1 MKKYI
6 ALAIATV
13 IMIAGILFSGS
24 AVMQSVPFVSVY
36 KAAPT
41 TIEETVVCT
50 GKVEYCESREA
61 RTITGGTV
69 SKVYVSRGDKVKA
82 GDKLCDI
89 ALTSSKGSEETK
101 SALSTQ
107 EIYQAVLNGNYSV
120 LDNYDGLL
128 ENATQPDG
136 FANGESMTQTLTAP
150 ISGTVEKADCSE
162 NEYLSPGDSAFS
174 IVSDGDLQV
183 VLPVSEV
190 KISDIKIGQ
199 PVKITG
205 SGFKNSTYSGK
216 VTSIDD
222 EAKQTTTTAGKETTV
237 DVTVSIENPKDDI
250 KPGYTAKCSIV
261 SSVKSSA
268 LVLPYQSVKADEDGK
283 EYVYIY
289 KNGVAVKKYITT
301 DGEYPKGLEVIK
313 GIEASDY
320 IITNP
325 DGVRNK
331 AAVKLNQQS
340 NASESAVEGN
350 A

>member
-6 ALAIATV
+6 ALSIATV
-13 IMIAGILFSGS
+13 IMIAGILFSGT
-24 AVMQSVPFVSVY
+24 AVKQSVPFVSVY
-36 KAAPT
+36 KASPT

-50 GKVEYCESREA
+50 GKVEYCESKDI

-69 SKVYVSRGDKVKA
+69 SKVYAAQGDKVKA

-89 ALTSSKGSEETK
+89 SITSTGGSDESK

-128 ENATQPDG
+128 ENATKPETPSGD
-136 FANGESMTQTLTAP
+136 SMTQTLTAP
-150 ISGTVEKADCSE
+150 ISGTVEKADCTE
-162 NEYLSPGDSAFS
+162 NEYLSPGDSVFS

-222 EAKQTTTTAGKETTV
+222 EAKQTTTTSGKETTV

-250 KPGYTAKCSIV
+250 KPGYTAKCTIV

-268 LVLPYQSVKADEDGK
+268 LVLPYQSVKADEDGR
-283 EYVYIY
+283 EYVYLY
-289 KNGVAVKKYITT
+289 KNGVAIKNYIKT
-301 DGEYPKGLEVIK
+301 DGEYPKGLEVIN
-313 GIEASDY
+313 GIKVSDY

-331 AAVKLNQQS
+331 AAVKLSGQ

>member
-6 ALAIATV
+6 VLAVATV
-13 IMIAGILFSGS
+13 IMIAGILFTGS
-24 AVMQSVPFVSVY
+24 AIMQSVPFVSVY

-50 GKVEYCESREA
+50 GKVEYCKSKEIS
-61 RTITGGTV
+61 TITGGTV
-69 SKVYVSRGDKVKA
+69 SKVYVSQGDKVKA

-89 ALTSSKGSEETK
+89 AITSAQNNEGYK

-128 ENATQPDG
+128 ESATQPGNASGD
-136 FANGESMTQTLTAP
+136 SMTQTLTAS
-150 ISGTVEKADCSE
+150 ISGTVEKVGCTK
-162 NEYLSPGDSAFS
+162 NEYLAPGDSVFS

-216 VTSIDD
+216 VTSIADK
-222 EAKQTTTTAGKETTV
+222 AKQTTTTTGKETTV

-250 KPGYTAKCSIV
+250 KPGYTAKCTIV

-268 LVLPYQSVKADEDGK
+268 LVLPYQAVKADEDGK
-283 EYVYIY
+283 EYVYLY
-289 KNGVAVKKYITT
+289 KNGVAVKKYIKT
-301 DGEYPKGLEVIK
+301 DGEYPKGLEVVNGIK
-313 GIEASDY
+313 ASDY

-325 DGVRNK
+325 DCVRNK
-331 AAVKLNQQS
+331 ASVKLNQQ
-340 NASESAVEGN
+340 NAAESAVESN

>member
-6 ALAIATV
+6 VLAVATV
-13 IMIAGILFSGS
+13 IMIAGILFTGS

-50 GKVEYCESREA
+50 GKVEYCESKEI
-61 RTITGGTV
+61 RTVTGGTV
-69 SKVYVSRGDKVKA
+69 SKIYVARGDKVKA

-89 ALTSSKGSEETK
+89 AITSAQSEESK

-107 EIYQAVLNGNYSV
+107 EIYQAVLNGNYNV

-128 ENATQPDG
+128 ESATKPGNSSGD
-136 FANGESMTQTLTAP
+136 FMTQSLTAS
-150 ISGTVEKADCSE
+150 ISGTVEKAGCTE
-162 NEYLSPGDSAFS
+162 NEYLAPGDSVFS

-222 EAKQTTTTAGKETTV
+222 KAKQTTTTTGKETTV

-250 KPGYTAKCSIV
+250 KPGYTAKCTIV

-268 LVLPYQSVKADEDGK
+268 LVLPYQAVKADEDGK
-283 EYVYIY
+283 EYVYLY
-289 KNGVAVKKYITT
+289 KNGVAVKNYIKT
-301 DGEYPKGLEVIK
+301 DGEYPKGLEVVNGIK
-313 GIEASDY
+313 ASDY

-331 AAVKLNQQS
+331 ASVKLNQQ
-340 NASESAVEGN
+340 NVSESAVEGN
-350 A
+350 V

>member
-150 ISGTVEKADCSE
+150 ISGTVEKPIARKMNIFPQGTALFPLFPTGTSRSS
-162 NEYLSPGDSAFS
+162 YLSA
-174 IVSDGDLQV
+174 
-183 VLPVSEV
+183 
-190 KISDIKIGQ
+190 
-199 PVKITG
+199 
-205 SGFKNSTYSGK
+205 
-216 VTSIDD
+216 
-222 EAKQTTTTAGKETTV
+222 
-237 DVTVSIENPKDDI
+237 
-250 KPGYTAKCSIV
+250 
-261 SSVKSSA
+261 
-268 LVLPYQSVKADEDGK
+268 
-283 EYVYIY
+283 
-289 KNGVAVKKYITT
+289 
-301 DGEYPKGLEVIK
+301 
-313 GIEASDY
+313 
-320 IITNP
+320 
-325 DGVRNK
+325 R
-331 AAVKLNQQS
+331 
-340 NASESAVEGN
+340 
-350 A
+350 